1 MTYDEML
8 AKYIKKLGRDITAG
22 EVVHDLRQM
31 KGKGRWMSSHTEYN
45 EQDLVYCSE
54 CGWTRHVKEHRE
66 YKYCPNCGSWMDGTP
81 KHDRRVRSKTD
92 ETFSE
97 VMQELRRE

>member
-31 KGKGRWMSSHTEYN
+31 KTHGYWVLVDKDHDMEELRCSVCGQNYILAYRWR
-45 EQDLVYCSE
+45 YCPE
-54 CGWTRHVKEHRE
+54 CGSEMSDKNDH
-66 YKYCPNCGSWMDGTP
+66 
-81 KHDRRVRSKTD
+81 RVRFKTD

-97 VMQELRRE
+97 VMQELRRD